1 VIELPD
7 ASTLPRS
14 ERVKVLAAKK
24 VLIDWLEAVEDQ
36 EVSELMAGADPQGF
50 KLVTGKSNRQ
60 WTDPEAAQILLSN
73 HLTLDITRPR
83 ADLIS
88 PHKAEQ
94 ALKNKEL
101 SKRFQ
106 TRLHSLVTK
115 PEGKPTLVAES
126 DPRPALLL
134 GTTFDN
140 LDVI

>member
-1 VIELPD
+1 
-7 ASTLPRS
+7 
-14 ERVKVLAAKK
+14 
-24 VLIDWLEAVEDQ
+24 
-36 EVSELMAGADPQGF
+36 MAGADPQGF
-50 KLVTGKSNRQ
+50 KLVTGKSNRA
-60 WTDPEAAQILLSN
+60 WSDTDAAQKLLSQ
-73 HLTLDITRPR
+73 HLKLDVTRPR

-106 TRLHSLVTK
+106 TRLHSLITK
-115 PEGKPTLVAES
+115 PEGKPTLVAET

-134 GTTFDN
+134 ETTFDN